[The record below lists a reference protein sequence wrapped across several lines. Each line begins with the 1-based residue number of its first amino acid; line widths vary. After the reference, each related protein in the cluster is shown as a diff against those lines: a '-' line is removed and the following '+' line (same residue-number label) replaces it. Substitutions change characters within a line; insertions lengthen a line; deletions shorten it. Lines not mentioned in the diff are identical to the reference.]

1 MNGVPVH
8 PETLTP
14 ASANTVAT
22 EMTFKKHLCKGCA
35 RDRRQGQRL
44 KTSLVSSENF
54 TELLHSEASVS
65 SHLPHRQQE
74 PSSRE
79 WWRKSSH
86 ATHTDTQTLL
96 HKFIFS
102 FYSHHK
108 PPPPSFCTQ
117 QRTFLSHNVLGKS
130 MQNINFLEH
139 IY

>member
-1 MNGVPVH
+1 MH

-54 TELLHSEASVS
+54 TELLHSEASVF

-86 ATHTDTQTLL
+86 ATHTDTHRHSPTSSFSSSTPITSPLL
-96 HKFIFS
+96 PLSVPNKEHFS
-102 FYSHHK
+102 
-108 PPPPSFCTQ
+108 
-117 QRTFLSHNVLGKS
+117 
-130 MQNINFLEH
+130 H
-139 IY
+139 IMCWVNQCRM